1 MYDFAGWATKNDVRC
16 SDGRIIRQDAF
27 KECDGKTVPLVWNH
41 DHNNPDQV
49 LGHADLENRAT
60 GVYAYCSFNDTTAG
74 KNAKEL
80 VKHGDVVSL
89 SIYANRLK
97 QKGSEVLHGAIR
109 EVSLVLAGANPG
121 ALIESVIT
129 HGELSEEEA
138 VIYTGESLSLSHAG
152 EDAKE
157 LINRAKTDDSSK
169 GDDMPNNQ
177 PDNATG
183 GKTVKDVFDSLTDE
197 QKKVVYFLIGSV
209 VEKSKGGNGAAA
221 PDDDE
226 EDVEHSDFY
235 DGGNMKYN
243 LFSDEGEPMDTLSHA
258 ETAAIFA
265 DAKRGGS
272 LKDAVLEHGIEQIDW
287 LFPEAKNLENP
298 PAWITKPQEW
308 VSTVMNGVSHSPFSR
323 VKTQF
328 ANLTEDEARAR
339 GYIKG
344 NRKKEQVFSLLKR
357 SIDPQ
362 TVYKLQKL
370 DRDDII
376 DITDFDVVS
385 WIKGEMRGQ
394 LDWELARAYLIG
406 DGRETSDDDKIFENH
421 IQPIWT
427 DHDLFT
433 IHALMTLPTA
443 TTVDQKAKAFIRS
456 CIKARKNYKGS
467 GNPVLFT
474 TEDMLTDMLLLEDQI
489 GHIIYDSEAK
499 LATALRVSKIVTVP
513 DMENLTRS
521 VDGTT
526 RTLDGIIV
534 NLSDYR
540 VGADKGGAVNMFD
553 DFDIDYNKYAYL
565 IETRCSG
572 ALIKPFSAITIESV
586 IDNNATTIT
595 FAADGMVE
603 AFVNAYKAGYTTHR
617 AGTVI
622 TDEFEGT
629 GSKTTFTLTH
639 TPAYDDLDAVT
650 VDGTTVTTG
659 FSVSG
664 TTLTF
669 TTAPASG
676 KEVTATYHYIG

>member
-1 MYDFAGWATKNDVRC
+1 MYDFAGWATKNDIRC
-16 SDGRIIRQDAF
+16 SDGRIIRHGAF

-41 DHNNPDQV
+41 DHNNPEQV
-49 LGHADLENRAT
+49 LGHADLENRDA

-97 QKGSEVLHGAIR
+97 QNGSEVLHGAIR

-121 ALIESVIT
+121 ALIDSVIS

-138 VIYTGESLSLSHAG
+138 VIYTGEELSLSHADENNSDNEK
-152 EDAKE
+152 EDTMAK
-157 LINRAKTDDSSK
+157 DDTT
-169 GDDMPNNQ
+169 NE
-177 PDNATG
+177 
-183 GKTVKDVFDSLTDE
+183 KTVKDVFDTLTEE
-197 QKKVVYFLIGSV
+197 QKNVVYFLIGQA
-209 VEKSKGGNGAAA
+209 VEDAEKNGTSYD
-221 PDDDE
+221 DDDE
-226 EDVEHSDFY
+226 DDDDNDDVEHSDFNY
-235 DGGNMKYN
+235 GGNMKYN

-328 ANLTEDEARAR
+328 ANLTEDEARAK

-586 IDNNATTIT
+586 IDNNATAIT

-603 AFVNAYKAGYTTHR
+603 AFVDAYKAGYTTHR

-629 GSKTTFTLTH
+629 GSKTAFTLTH
-639 TPAYDDLDAVT
+639 TPAYDDLDKVT

-676 KEVTATYHYIG
+676 KEVTATYHYVD

>member
-49 LGHADLENRAT
+49 LGHAELENRST
-60 GVYAYCSFNDTTAG
+60 GVYAYCSFNDTPAG

-97 QKGSEVLHGAIR
+97 QHGSEVLHGAIR

-121 ALIESVIT
+121 ALIESVIS
-129 HGELSEEEA
+129 HGELSDEEA
-138 VIYTGESLSLSHAG
+138 VIYTGEGLFLSHA
-152 EDAKE
+152 DDDD
-157 LINRAKTDDSSK
+157 KTETESKDK
-169 GDDMPNNQ
+169 GDNM
-177 PDNATG
+177 PDNSNQG
-183 GKTVKDVFDSLTDE
+183 GKTVKDVFDSLTEE
-197 QKKVVYFLIGSV
+197 QKQVVYFLIGSA
-209 VEKSKGGNGAAA
+209 VEDAGKDG
-221 PDDDE
+221 DDDE
-226 EDVEHSDFY
+226 AAEHSDFDYY
-235 DGGNMKYN
+235 DGGSMKYN

-287 LFPEAKNLENP
+287 LFPEAKNLDNP
-298 PAWITKPQEW
+298 PAWITKPQEG
-308 VSTVMNGVSHSPFSR
+308 VATVMNGVSHSPFSR

-328 ANLTEDEARAR
+328 ANLTEDEARAK

-385 WIKGEMRGQ
+385 WIKAEMRGQ

-406 DGRETSDDDKIFENH
+406 DGREASDDDKIFENH

-433 IHALMTLPTA
+433 IHALMTLPSA
-443 TTVDQKAKAFIRS
+443 TTVDEKAKAFIRS

-467 GNPVLFT
+467 GNPILFT

-489 GHIIYDSEAK
+489 GHILYDSESK

-513 DMENLTRS
+513 DMEGLTRS
-521 VDGTT
+521 VNGTT
-526 RTLDGIIV
+526 RALDGIIV

-586 IDNNATTIT
+586 VDNSASVIT
-595 FAADGMVE
+595 FSADGMVE
-603 AFVNAYKAGYTTHR
+603 AFVAAYKAGYTTHR
-617 AGTVI
+617 SGKVAV
-622 TDEFEGT
+622 DEFAGT
-629 GSKTTFTLTH
+629 GSQKNFTLAH
-639 TPAYDDLDAVT
+639 TCAYDDLDLVT
-650 VDGTTVTTG
+650 VDGAETTDYTLD
-659 FSVSG
+659 G
-664 TTLTF
+664 TTLKF
-669 TTAPASG
+669 TTAPANNAAI
-676 KEVTATYHYIG
+676 KATYHYLG

>member
-49 LGHADLENRAT
+49 LGHAELENRST
-60 GVYAYCSFNDTTAG
+60 GVYAYCSFNDTPAG

-97 QKGSEVLHGAIR
+97 QHGSEVLHGAIR

-121 ALIESVIT
+121 ALIESVIS

-138 VIYTGESLSLSHAG
+138 VIYTGEEISLSHA
-152 EDAKE
+152 DDDDKQ
-157 LINRAKTDDSSK
+157 KTENESNDKGDNMPDSS
-169 GDDMPNNQ
+169 NQ
-177 PDNATG
+177 G
-183 GKTVKDVFDSLTDE
+183 GKTVKDVFDSLTEE
-197 QKKVVYFLIGSV
+197 QKQVVYFLIGSA
-209 VEKSKGGNGAAA
+209 VEDAGKGG
-221 PDDDE
+221 DDD
-226 EDVEHSDFY
+226 DAAEHSDFDNY

-287 LFPEAKNLENP
+287 LFPEAKNLDNP

-328 ANLTEDEARAR
+328 ANLTEDEARAK

-385 WIKGEMRGQ
+385 WIKAEMRGQ

-406 DGRETSDDDKIFENH
+406 DGREASDDDKIFENH

-433 IHALMTLPTA
+433 IHALMTLPSA
-443 TTVDQKAKAFIRS
+443 TTADQKAKAFIRS

-467 GNPVLFT
+467 GNPILFT
-474 TEDMLTDMLLLEDQI
+474 TEDMLTDMLLLEDLN
-489 GHIIYDSEAK
+489 GRIIYDSEAK

-513 DMENLTRS
+513 DMEGLTRS
-521 VDGTT
+521 VNGTT
-526 RTLDGIIV
+526 RALDGIIV

-586 IDNNATTIT
+586 VDNSASVIT
-595 FAADGMVE
+595 FSADGMVE
-603 AFVNAYKAGYTTHR
+603 AFVAAYKAGYTTHR
-617 AGTVI
+617 SGKVAV
-622 TDEFEGT
+622 DEFAGT
-629 GSKTTFTLTH
+629 GSQKNFTLAH
-639 TPAYDDLDAVT
+639 TCAYDDLDLVT
-650 VDGTTVTTG
+650 VDGAETTDYTLD
-659 FSVSG
+659 G
-664 TTLTF
+664 TTLKF
-669 TTAPASG
+669 TTAPANNAAI
-676 KEVTATYHYIG
+676 KATYHYLG

>member
-49 LGHADLENRAT
+49 LGHADLENRST
-60 GVYAYCSFNDTTAG
+60 GVYAYCSFNDTPAG

-97 QKGSEVLHGAIR
+97 QHGSEVLHGAIR

-121 ALIESVIT
+121 ALIESVIS
-129 HGELSEEEA
+129 HGELSDEEA
-138 VIYTGESLSLSHAG
+138 VIYTGEELFLSHA
-152 EDAKE
+152 DDDD
-157 LINRAKTDDSSK
+157 KTETESKDK
-169 GDDMPNNQ
+169 GDNMAHNSNQ
-177 PDNATG
+177 G
-183 GKTVKDVFDSLTDE
+183 GKTVKDVFDSLTEE
-197 QKKVVYFLIGSV
+197 QKQVVYFLIGSAA
-209 VEKSKGGNGAAA
+209 EEAGKG
-221 PDDDE
+221 DDDA
-226 EDVEHSDFY
+226 EDVEHSDFNY
-235 DGGNMKYN
+235 GGSMKYN
-243 LFSDEGEPMDTLSHA
+243 LFSDEGEPMETLSHA

-272 LKDAVLEHGIEQIDW
+272 LRDAVLEHGIEQIDW
-287 LFPEAKNLENP
+287 LFPEAKNLDNP

-308 VSTVMNGVSHSPFSR
+308 VATVMNGVSHSPFSR

-328 ANLTEDEARAR
+328 ANLTEDEARAK

-385 WIKGEMRGQ
+385 WIKTEMRGQ

-406 DGRETSDDDKIFENH
+406 DGREASDDDKIFESH

-433 IHALMTLPTA
+433 IHALMTLPSD
-443 TTVDQKAKAFIRS
+443 TTVDEKAKAFIRS

-489 GHIIYDSEAK
+489 GHILYDSESK

-513 DMENLTRS
+513 DMEGLTRS
-521 VDGTT
+521 VNGTT
-526 RTLDGIIV
+526 RALDGIIV

-553 DFDIDYNKYAYL
+553 DFDIDYNKYSYL

-586 IDNNATTIT
+586 VDNSASVIT
-595 FAADGMVE
+595 FSADGMVE
-603 AFVNAYKAGYTTHR
+603 AFVAAYKAGYTTHR
-617 AGTVI
+617 SGKVAV
-622 TDEFEGT
+622 DEFAGT
-629 GSKTTFTLTH
+629 GSQKNFTLTH
-639 TPAYDDLDAVT
+639 TCAYDDLDLVT
-650 VDGTTVTTG
+650 VDGAETTDYTLD
-659 FSVSG
+659 G
-664 TTLTF
+664 TTLKF
-669 TTAPASG
+669 TTAPSNEAVI
-676 KEVTATYHYIG
+676 KATYHYLG

>member
-1 MYDFAGWATKNDVRC
+1 MYDFAGWATKNDIRC
-16 SDGRIIRQDAF
+16 SDGRVIRQDAF

-49 LGHADLENRAT
+49 LGHADLENRDS
-60 GVYAYCSFNDTTAG
+60 GVYAYCSFNDTPAG

-89 SIYANRLK
+89 SIYANHLEQR
-97 QKGSEVLHGAIR
+97 GSEVLHGAIR

-121 ALIESVIT
+121 ALIESIIS

-138 VIYTGESLSLSHAG
+138 VIYTGEGLSISHADDEKENADKAKDNG
-152 EDAKE
+152 EQMS
-157 LINRAKTDDSSK
+157 DSEDKKQSE
-169 GDDMPNNQ
+169 
-177 PDNATG
+177 
-183 GKTVKDVFDSLTDE
+183 KTVKDVFDTLTDE
-197 QKKVVYFLIGSV
+197 QKQVVYFLIGNAV
-209 VEKSKGGNGAAA
+209 KEAGKKN
-221 PDDDE
+221 DDDNTA
-226 EDVEHSDFY
+226 EHSDT

-265 DAKRGGS
+265 DAKRSGS
-272 LKDAVLEHGIEQIDW
+272 LRDAVLEHGIEQIDW
-287 LFPEAKNLENP
+287 LFPEAKSLDNP

-328 ANLTEDEARAR
+328 ANLTEDEARAK

-362 TVYKLQKL
+362 TIYKLQKL

-433 IHALMTLPTA
+433 IHALMTLPQN
-443 TTVDQKAKAFIRS
+443 TTVDDKAKAFIRS

-467 GNPVLFT
+467 GNPILFT

-489 GHIIYDSEAK
+489 GHIIYDSESK

-513 DMENLTRS
+513 DMENLTRT
-521 VDGTT
+521 VDGVT

-553 DFDIDYNKYAYL
+553 DFDIDYNKYSYL

-586 IDNNATTIT
+586 VDNSASAII
-595 FAADGMVE
+595 FSADGMVE
-603 AFVNAYKAGYTTHR
+603 AFVAAYNAGYTTHR
-617 AGTVI
+617 AGKVAV
-622 TDEFEGT
+622 DEFAGT
-629 GSKTTFTLTH
+629 GSQKNFTLAH
-639 TPAYDDLDAVT
+639 TPAYSDLDSVT
-650 VDGTTVTTG
+650 VDGTATDAYTLD
-659 FSVSG
+659 G
-664 TTLTF
+664 TTLKF
-669 TTAPASG
+669 TSAPASAAVI
-676 KEVTATYHYIG
+676 KATYHYIG

>member
-1 MYDFAGWATKNDVRC
+1 MYDFAGWATKNDIRC
-16 SDGRIIRQDAF
+16 SDGRIIRQGAF
-27 KECDGKTVPLVWNH
+27 KDCDGTTVPLVWNH

-49 LGHADLENRAT
+49 LGHADLENRDS
-60 GVYAYCSFNDTTAG
+60 GVYAYCSFNDTVAG

-89 SIYANRLK
+89 SIYANHLK
-97 QKGSEVLHGAIR
+97 QHGSEVLHGAIR

-121 ALIESVIT
+121 ALIESVIS
-129 HGELSEEEA
+129 HGELSDEEA
-138 VIYTGESLSLSHAG
+138 VIYTGETLSIVHADKDKEEETG
-152 EDAKE
+152 DSKKEDE
-157 LINRAKTDDSSK
+157 
-169 GDDMPNNQ
+169 MPNSN
-177 PDNATG
+177 NT
-183 GKTVKDVFDSLTDE
+183 GKTVQDVFNTLTDE
-197 QKKVVYFLIGSV
+197 QKQVVYFLIGNA
-209 VEKSKGGNGAAA
+209 VEEASGDSGN
-221 PDDDE
+221 DDDG
-226 EDVEHSDFY
+226 D
-235 DGGNMKYN
+235 NMKHN
-243 LFSDEGEPMDTLSHA
+243 LFSDEGEAMDTLSHA

-287 LFPEAKNLENP
+287 LFPEAKNLDNP

-328 ANLTEDEARAR
+328 ANLTEDEARAK

-394 LDWELARAYLIG
+394 LDYELARAYLVG

-433 IHALMTLPTA
+433 IHALMTLPSA

-456 CIKARKNYKGS
+456 CIRARKNYRGS

-489 GHIIYDSEAK
+489 GHILYDSEAK

-513 DMENLTRS
+513 DMEGLTRS
-521 VDGTT
+521 VDGVT
-526 RTLDGIIV
+526 RALDGIIV

-586 IDNNATTIT
+586 VDSNASAIT

-603 AFVNAYKAGYTTHR
+603 AFVAAYNSGYTTHR
-617 AGTVI
+617 AGKVA
-622 TDEFEGT
+622 TD
-629 GSKTTFTLTH
+629 TFTGDGSTTAFTLSH
-639 TPAYDDLDAVT
+639 ASAYSDLDVVT
-650 VDGTTVTTG
+650 VDGTSTTAY
-659 FSVSG
+659 SVSG

-669 TTAPASG
+669 TTAPANN
-676 KEVTATYHYIG
+676 KAVKATYHYV

>member
-16 SDGRIIRQDAF
+16 SDGRIIRHGAF

-41 DHNNPDQV
+41 DHNNPEQV
-49 LGHADLENRAT
+49 LGHADLENRDS
-60 GVYAYCSFNDTTAG
+60 GVYAYCSFNDTPAG

-97 QKGSEVLHGAIR
+97 QQGSEVLHGAIR

-121 ALIESVIT
+121 ALIESVIS
-129 HGELSEEEA
+129 HGELSDEEA
-138 VIYTGESLSLSHAG
+138 VIYTGETLSLSHADDEPKPEK
-152 EDAKE
+152 EDD
-157 LINRAKTDDSSK
+157 NK
-169 GDDMPNNQ
+169 GDNMPN
-177 PDNATG
+177 DKG
-183 GKTVKDVFDSLTDE
+183 GKTVKDVFDSLTEE
-197 QKKVVYFLIGSV
+197 QKQVVYFLIGSA
-209 VEKSKGGNGAAA
+209 VEDAGKGGEAAE
-221 PDDDE
+221 DD
-226 EDVEHSDFY
+226 DVEHSDFY
-235 DGGNMKYN
+235 DGGSMKYN

-433 IHALMTLPTA
+433 IHALMTLPQS
-443 TTVDQKAKAFIRS
+443 TTVDEKAKAFIRS

-467 GNPVLFT
+467 GNPILFT

-489 GHIIYDSEAK
+489 GHILYDSESK

-513 DMENLTRS
+513 DMENLTRT
-521 VDGTT
+521 VDGTA

-586 IDNNATTIT
+586 VDNSASVIT
-595 FAADGMVE
+595 FSADGMVE
-603 AFVNAYKAGYTTHR
+603 AFVSAYKAGYTTHR
-617 AGTVI
+617 SGKVSVE
-622 TDEFEGT
+622 EFTGT
-629 GSKTTFTLTH
+629 GSQKNFTLAH
-639 TPAYDDLDAVT
+639 TCAYDDLDLVT
-650 VDGTTVTTG
+650 VDGVETTAYTLD
-659 FSVSG
+659 G
-664 TTLTF
+664 TTLKF
-669 TTAPASG
+669 TTAPASNAAI
-676 KEVTATYHYIG
+676 KATYHYLG

>member
-16 SDGRIIRQDAF
+16 SDGRIIRHGAF

-41 DHNNPDQV
+41 DHNNPEQV
-49 LGHADLENRAT
+49 LGHADLENRDS
-60 GVYAYCSFNDTTAG
+60 GVYAYCSFNDTPAG

-97 QKGSEVLHGAIR
+97 QHGSEVLHGAIR

-121 ALIESVIT
+121 ALIESVIS
-129 HGELSEEEA
+129 HGEMSDEEA
-138 VIYTGESLSLSHAG
+138 VIYTGETLSLSHADDEPKPEK
-152 EDAKE
+152 EDD
-157 LINRAKTDDSSK
+157 NK
-169 GDDMPNNQ
+169 GDNMPNQNQ
-177 PDNATG
+177 GD
-183 GKTVKDVFDSLTDE
+183 KTVKDVFDSLTDE
-197 QKKVVYFLIGSV
+197 QKQVVYFLIGSA
-209 VEKSKGGNGAAA
+209 VEDATENGGDA
-221 PDDDE
+221 DD
-226 EDVEHSDFY
+226 DVEHGDYY
-235 DGGNMKYN
+235 DYYGGSMKYN

-433 IHALMTLPTA
+433 IHALMTLPSA

-629 GSKTTFTLTH
+629 GNKTAFTLTH
-639 TPAYDDLDAVT
+639 TPAYDDLDKVT

>member
-1 MYDFAGWATKNDVRC
+1 MVKQNRPEAIMYDFAGWATKNDTRC
-16 SDGRIIRQDAF
+16 SDGRIIRHDAF

-49 LGHADLENRAT
+49 LGHAELENRDE
-60 GVYAYCSFNDTTAG
+60 GVYAYCSFNDTVAG

-80 VKHGDVVSL
+80 VRHGDVVSL

-97 QKGSEVLHGAIR
+97 QRGSEVLHGAIR

-121 ALIESVIT
+121 ALIESVIS
-129 HGELSEEEA
+129 HGEMLDEEA
-138 VIYTGESLSLSHAG
+138 VIYTGEMLDLAHAADEETESDSDK
-152 EDAKE
+152 EDAV
-157 LINRAKTDDSSK
+157 
-169 GDDMPNNQ
+169 PNTQ
-177 PDNATG
+177 G
-183 GKTVKDVFDSLTDE
+183 SGKTIKDVFDSLTEE
-197 QKKVVYFLIGSV
+197 QKQVVYFLIGNAA
-209 VEKSKGGNGAAA
+209 EEANKKS
-221 PDDDE
+221 DDN
-226 EDVEHSDFY
+226 S
-235 DGGNMKYN
+235 DGGNMKHN
-243 LFSDEGEPMDTLSHA
+243 LFSDEDETMDTLSHA

-272 LKDAVLEHGIEQIDW
+272 LRDAVLEHGIEQIDW
-287 LFPEAKNLENP
+287 LFPEAKNLDNP

-308 VSTVMNGVSHSPFSR
+308 VSTVMSGVSHSPFSR

-328 ANLTEDEARAR
+328 ANLTEDEARAK

-344 NRKKEQVFSLLKR
+344 NRKREQVFSLLKR

-394 LDWELARAYLIG
+394 LDYELARAYLIG
-406 DGRETSDDDKIFENH
+406 DGREASDDDKIFENH

-433 IHALMTLPTA
+433 IHALMTLPSS
-443 TTVDQKAKAFIRS
+443 TTVDDKARAFIRS
-456 CIKARKNYKGS
+456 CIRARKNYRGS

-489 GHIIYDSEAK
+489 GHILYDSESK

-513 DMENLTRS
+513 DMEGLTRS
-521 VDGTT
+521 VDGVT

-553 DFDIDYNKYAYL
+553 DFDIDYNKYSYL

-586 IDNNATTIT
+586 VDSNASVIT

-603 AFVNAYKAGYTTHR
+603 AFVAAYNSGYTTHR
-617 AGTVI
+617 AGKVAV
-622 TDEFEGT
+622 DEFT
-629 GSKTTFTLTH
+629 GDGSTKIFTLSH
-639 TPAYDDLDAVT
+639 ASAYADLDVVT
-650 VDGTTVTTG
+650 VDGTSTTEYTVN
-659 FSVSG
+659 G

-669 TTAPASG
+669 TTAPANN
-676 KEVTATYHYIG
+676 KAVKATYHYIG

>member
-1 MYDFAGWATKNDVRC
+1 MYDFAGWATRNDIRC

-27 KECDGKTVPLVWNH
+27 KECDGTTVPLVWNH

-49 LGHADLENRAT
+49 LGHAKLENRDS
-60 GVYAYCSFNDTTAG
+60 GVYAYCSFNDTQAG

-97 QKGSEVLHGAIR
+97 QRGSEVLHGAIR

-121 ALIESVIT
+121 ALIEDVLT
-129 HGELSEEEA
+129 HGELVEDEA
-138 VIYTGESLSLSHAG
+138 KIYMGESITLFHADE
-152 EDAKE
+152 EDKPTENNESKE
-157 LINRAKTDDSSK
+157 EK
-169 GDDMPNNQ
+169 M
-177 PDNATG
+177 PDNTPSE
-183 GKTVKDVFDSLTDE
+183 KTVKDVFDSLTDE
-197 QKKVVYFLIGSV
+197 QKQVVYFLIGSA
-209 VEKSKGGNGAAA
+209 VEDAEGGV
-221 PDDDE
+221 DDE
-226 EDVEHSDFY
+226 EDEESVEHSDYY
-235 DGGNMKYN
+235 DYYGGNMKYN

-272 LKDAVLEHGIEQIDW
+272 LRDAVLEHGIEQIDW
-287 LFPEAKNLENP
+287 LFPEAKNLDNP

-328 ANLTEDEARAR
+328 ANLTEDEARAK

-433 IHALMTLPTA
+433 IHALMTLPQNTA
-443 TTVDQKAKAFIRS
+443 VDDKAKAFIRS

-489 GHIIYDSEAK
+489 GHILYDSESK

-513 DMENLTRS
+513 DMENLTRT
-521 VDGTT
+521 VDGVT

-553 DFDIDYNKYAYL
+553 DFDIDYNKYTYL

-586 IDNNATTIT
+586 VDNNATVIT
-595 FAADGMVE
+595 FSADGMVE
-603 AFVNAYKAGYTTHR
+603 AFVAAYNAGYTTHR
-617 AGTVI
+617 AGKVAV
-622 TDEFEGT
+622 DEFAGT
-629 GSKTTFTLTH
+629 GSQKNFTLAH
-639 TPAYDDLDAVT
+639 TPAYSDLDVVT
-650 VDGTTVTTG
+650 VDGTETDAYTLD
-659 FSVSG
+659 G
-664 TTLTF
+664 TTLKF
-669 TTAPASG
+669 TTAPASAAVI
-676 KEVTATYHYIG
+676 KATYHYIG

>member
-1 MYDFAGWATKNDVRC
+1 MYDFAGWATKNDIRC
-16 SDGRIIRQDAF
+16 SDGRVIRQDAF

-49 LGHADLENRAT
+49 LGHADLENRDS
-60 GVYAYCSFNDTTAG
+60 GVYAYCSFNDTPAG

-89 SIYANRLK
+89 SIYANHLEQR
-97 QKGSEVLHGAIR
+97 GSEVLHGAIR

-121 ALIESVIT
+121 ALIESIIS

-138 VIYTGESLSLSHAG
+138 VIYTGEGLSISHADDEKENADKAKDNG
-152 EDAKE
+152 EQMS
-157 LINRAKTDDSSK
+157 DSEDKKQSE
-169 GDDMPNNQ
+169 
-177 PDNATG
+177 
-183 GKTVKDVFDSLTDE
+183 KTVKDVFDTLTDE
-197 QKKVVYFLIGSV
+197 QKQVVYFLIGNAV
-209 VEKSKGGNGAAA
+209 KEAGKKN
-221 PDDDE
+221 DDDNTA
-226 EDVEHSDFY
+226 EHSDT

-265 DAKRGGS
+265 DAKRSGS
-272 LKDAVLEHGIEQIDW
+272 LRDAVLEHGIEQIDW
-287 LFPEAKNLENP
+287 LFPEAKSLDNP

-328 ANLTEDEARAR
+328 ANLTEDEARAK

-362 TVYKLQKL
+362 TIYKLQKL

-433 IHALMTLPTA
+433 IHALMTLPQN
-443 TTVDQKAKAFIRS
+443 TTVDDKAKAFIRS

-467 GNPVLFT
+467 GNPILFT

-489 GHIIYDSEAK
+489 GHIIYDSESK

-513 DMENLTRS
+513 DMENLTRT
-521 VDGTT
+521 VDGVA

-553 DFDIDYNKYAYL
+553 DFDIDYNKYSYL

-586 IDNNATTIT
+586 IDNNASAII
-595 FAADGMVE
+595 FSADGMVE
-603 AFVNAYKAGYTTHR
+603 AFVAAYNAGYTTHR
-617 AGTVI
+617 AGKVAV
-622 TDEFEGT
+622 DEFAGT
-629 GSKTTFTLTH
+629 GSQKNFTLAH
-639 TPAYDDLDAVT
+639 TPAYSDLDSVT
-650 VDGTTVTTG
+650 VDGTATDAYTLD
-659 FSVSG
+659 G
-664 TTLTF
+664 TTLKF
-669 TTAPASG
+669 TSAPASAAVI
-676 KEVTATYHYIG
+676 KATYHYIG

>member
-49 LGHADLENRAT
+49 LGHAELENRST
-60 GVYAYCSFNDTTAG
+60 GVYAYCSFNDTPAG

-97 QKGSEVLHGAIR
+97 QHGSEVLHGAIR

-121 ALIESVIT
+121 ALIESVIS
-129 HGELSEEEA
+129 HGELSDEEA
-138 VIYTGESLSLSHAG
+138 IIYTGEGLFLSHA
-152 EDAKE
+152 DDDD
-157 LINRAKTDDSSK
+157 KTETESKDK
-169 GDDMPNNQ
+169 GDNM
-177 PDNATG
+177 PDNSNQG
-183 GKTVKDVFDSLTDE
+183 GKTVKDVFDSLTEE
-197 QKKVVYFLIGSV
+197 QKQVVYFLIGSA
-209 VEKSKGGNGAAA
+209 VEDAGKGG
-221 PDDDE
+221 DDD
-226 EDVEHSDFY
+226 DAAEHSDFDNY

-287 LFPEAKNLENP
+287 LFPEAKNLDNP

-308 VSTVMNGVSHSPFSR
+308 VATVMNGVSHSPFSR

-328 ANLTEDEARAR
+328 ANLTEDEARAK

-385 WIKGEMRGQ
+385 WIKAEMRGQ

-406 DGRETSDDDKIFENH
+406 DGREASDDDKIFENH

-433 IHALMTLPTA
+433 IHALMTLPSA

-467 GNPVLFT
+467 GNPILFT

-489 GHIIYDSEAK
+489 GHVLYDSESK

-513 DMENLTRS
+513 DMEGLTRS
-521 VDGTT
+521 VNGTT
-526 RTLDGIIV
+526 RALDGIIV

-553 DFDIDYNKYAYL
+553 DFDIDYNKYSYL

-586 IDNNATTIT
+586 VDNSASVIT
-595 FAADGMVE
+595 FSADGMVE
-603 AFVNAYKAGYTTHR
+603 AFVAAYKAGYTTHR
-617 AGTVI
+617 SGKVAV
-622 TDEFEGT
+622 DEFAGT
-629 GSKTTFTLTH
+629 GSQKNFTLSH
-639 TPAYDDLDAVT
+639 TCAYDDLDLVT
-650 VDGTTVTTG
+650 VDGSETTDYTLD
-659 FSVSG
+659 G
-664 TTLTF
+664 TTLKF
-669 TTAPASG
+669 TTAPDSNAAI
-676 KEVTATYHYIG
+676 KATYHYLG

>member
-1 MYDFAGWATKNDVRC
+1 MYDFAGWATKNDIRC

-49 LGHADLENRAT
+49 LGHAELENRST
-60 GVYAYCSFNDTTAG
+60 GVYAYCSFNDTAAG
-74 KNAKEL
+74 QNAKEL

-97 QKGSEVLHGAIR
+97 QHGSEVLHGAIR

-121 ALIESVIT
+121 ALIESVIS
-129 HGELSEEEA
+129 HGEMSEEEA
-138 VIYTGESLSLSHAG
+138 VIYTGEGLSLSHADDDKN
-152 EDAKE
+152 EDNA
-157 LINRAKTDDSSK
+157 NK
-169 GDDMPNNQ
+169 GDNMPNSNQ
-177 PDNATG
+177 S
-183 GKTVKDVFDSLTDE
+183 GKTVKDVFDSLTEE
-197 QKKVVYFLIGSV
+197 QKQVVYFLIGNA
-209 VEKSKGGNGAAA
+209 VENGGGA
-221 PDDDE
+221 DDD
-226 EDVEHSDFY
+226 DDSAAHSDYYYDY
-235 DGGNMKYN
+235 DGGSMKYN
-243 LFSDEGEPMDTLSHA
+243 LFSDEGEAMDTLSHS

-272 LKDAVLEHGIEQIDW
+272 LRDAVIEHGIEQIDW
-287 LFPEAKNLENP
+287 LFPEAKSLDNP

-308 VSTVMNGVSHSPFSR
+308 VSIVMGGVSHSPFSR

-328 ANLTEDEARAR
+328 ANLTEDEARAK

-376 DITDFDVVS
+376 DITDFDVVA

-394 LDWELARAYLIG
+394 LDYELARAYLVG

-433 IHALMTLPTA
+433 IHALMTLPA
-443 TTVDQKAKAFIRS
+443 STTVDEKAKAFIRS
-456 CIKARKNYKGS
+456 CIRARKNYRGS

-489 GHIIYDSEAK
+489 GHILYESETK

-513 DMENLTRS
+513 DMEGLTRS
-521 VDGTT
+521 VDGVT
-526 RTLDGIIV
+526 RALDGIIV

-553 DFDIDYNKYAYL
+553 DFDIDYNKYSYL

-586 IDNNATTIT
+586 VDNNASVIT

-603 AFVNAYKAGYTTHR
+603 AFVAAYNAGYTTHR
-617 AGTVI
+617 AGKVT
-622 TDEFEGT
+622 TD
-629 GSKTTFTLTH
+629 TFTGDGSTTVFTLSH
-639 TPAYDDLDAVT
+639 ASAYSDLDVVT
-650 VDGTTVTTG
+650 VDDVPTTAY
-659 FSVSG
+659 SVSG

-669 TTAPASG
+669 TTAPANN
-676 KEVTATYHYIG
+676 KDVKATYHYIG